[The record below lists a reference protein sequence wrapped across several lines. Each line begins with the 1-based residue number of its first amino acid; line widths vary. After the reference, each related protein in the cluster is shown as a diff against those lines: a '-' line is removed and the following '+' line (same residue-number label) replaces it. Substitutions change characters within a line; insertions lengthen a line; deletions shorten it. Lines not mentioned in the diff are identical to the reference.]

1 MREDGKYDLQTLES
15 SALNESLHHC
25 STVREYSF
33 FFKSYKQIENRPAMK
48 LRGSESWGGGEGHR
62 TIYKIT
68 LRPHDGIRTDSV

>member
-1 MREDGKYDLQTLES
+1 M
-15 SALNESLHHC
+15 SLYT
-25 STVREYSF
+25 TVVLWENTV

-68 LRPHDGIRTDSV
+68 LRPHDGIWTDNV